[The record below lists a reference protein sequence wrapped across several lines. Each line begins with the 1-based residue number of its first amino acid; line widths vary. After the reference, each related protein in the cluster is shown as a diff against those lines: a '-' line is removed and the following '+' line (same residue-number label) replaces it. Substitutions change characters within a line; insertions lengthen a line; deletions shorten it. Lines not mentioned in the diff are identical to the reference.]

1 MPDKLVTIAEFAD
14 SMQAELARQTL
25 EDFGIHVMIVDQNT
39 SNLGFPP
46 MPWTTV
52 KLQVLES
59 VADEARQILEEQQ
72 EQAHEPEDY
81 ETGDESDESDESE
94 DEYNPDEDEKS

>member
-1 MPDKLVTIAEFAD
+1 MIIMSNKLVTIAEYTD
-14 SMQAELARQTL
+14 SMQAEMARQTL
-25 EDFGIHVMIVDQNT
+25 EDFGIRVMILDQNT

-59 VADEARQILEEQQ
+59 VADQARQILEEQ

-81 ETGDESDESDESE
+81 EVGDDSEE
-94 DEYNPDEDEKS
+94 DEPYDPDEEDK

>member
-1 MPDKLVTIAEFAD
+1 MSDKLVTIAEYAD
-14 SMQAELARQTL
+14 SMQAEMARQTL
-25 EDFGIHVMIVDQNT
+25 ADFGIRVMILDQNI

-52 KLQVLES
+52 KLQVLELD
-59 VADEARQILEEQQ
+59 ADEARQILEDQ

-81 ETGDESDESDESE
+81 EVGDESEESDEP
-94 DEYNPDEDEKS
+94 YNPGEEEHN